1 MMWEEGKAEQRETF
15 EGFLQPKGKRPGKY
29 FIFKRTE
36 QSESVVQG
44 KYWNRK
50 NHQANLDD
58 TKDLGK
64 QGLFGQEHNSS
75 IYRVQALQRGS

>member
-1 MMWEEGKAEQRETF
+1 MWIENQVMMWEEGKAEQRETF

-44 KYWNRK
+44 KY
-50 NHQANLDD
+50 
-58 TKDLGK
+58 
-64 QGLFGQEHNSS
+64 
-75 IYRVQALQRGS
+75 